1 MDNCS
6 IFVFGKKDKRV
17 EISIDELFNMCST
30 MDLVLKRN
38 PIDGDID
45 IFNNKFKIV
54 GFITRRY

>member
-45 IFNNKFKIV
+45 IFNNKYKIV

>member
-6 IFVFGKKDKRV
+6 IFIFGKKDKRV

>member
-17 EISIDELFNMCST
+17 EISMDELFNMCST